1 MPEDIAMRVDRNAL
15 LAAAAAAAFVGLLA
29 AESAL
34 VSADT
39 PLAAPAEASAAPLRI
54 ALGAERGARVSDA
67 NGGPECCNA
76 LSISPARARASCSR
90 ARCCS

>member
-1 MPEDIAMRVDRNAL
+1 MSVDRNAL

-34 VSADT
+34 VSVDA
-39 PLAAPAEASAAPLRI
+39 PLAAPAETSPSAALRI
-54 ALGAERGARVSDA
+54 ALGAEPGSRVSDA

-76 LSISPARARASCSR
+76 LSISLARPRASCWR